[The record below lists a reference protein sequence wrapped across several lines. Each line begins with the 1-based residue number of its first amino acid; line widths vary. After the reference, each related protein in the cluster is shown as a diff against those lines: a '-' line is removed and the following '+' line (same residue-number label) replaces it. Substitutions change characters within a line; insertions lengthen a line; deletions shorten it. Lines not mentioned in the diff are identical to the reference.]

1 VKLAIIG
8 TGHVG
13 LVSAVCF
20 AEIGYEVTGIDS
32 DSKKIEG
39 LKKGIIPIYE
49 EGLKELLDK
58 NKNKIKFTTSI
69 AEGIQEAD
77 IIFICVGTPP
87 KTSGD
92 ADLSIIE
99 EVVTQIASSMKSY
112 KIIVEKSTVPVQTGM
127 RVKQLM
133 EMKLKGK
140 VEFDIAS
147 NPEFLREGMAIYD
160 SLHPDRI
167 VIGVESERAKNLFIE
182 LYKQINAPLVITNIE
197 SAELIKHASNS
208 FLAMKISFINAVSTV
223 CELSGADIRKVA
235 EGIGLDKRIGKDF
248 LNAGIGFGGF
258 CFPKDLK
265 AFRRIASKLGYE
277 FGLLEEVEKIN
288 EEMKI
293 GFVDKIENALWNL
306 KDKTIGI
313 LGLAFKP
320 GTEDMRYAP
329 STDIINALQESGA
342 KIRAY
347 DPEAMEEAKKILKDI
362 TYCKDAYDVA
372 KDSDCLCIVTEW
384 DEFKNMDLKK
394 IKDLLRSPIIIDG
407 RNIFEKDK
415 IEKLGFKYKGI
426 GIKN

>member
-1 VKLAIIG
+1 MKLAIIG

-182 LYKQINAPLVITNIE
+182 LYKPINAPLVITNIE

-288 EEMKI
+288 EGMKI

-329 STDIINALQESGA
+329 SIDIINALQESGA

-347 DPEAMEEAKKILKDI
+347 DPEAMEEAKEILKDI

-426 GIKN
+426 GIKQ

>member
-1 VKLAIIG
+1 MKLAIIG

-58 NKNKIKFTTSI
+58 NKSKIKFTTSI

-99 EVVTQIASSMKSY
+99 EVVTQIANSMKSY

-182 LYKQINAPLVITNIE
+182 LYKPINAPLVITNIE

-329 STDIINALQESGA
+329 SIDIISALQESGA

-347 DPEAMEEAKKILKDI
+347 DPEAMEEAKTILKDI
-362 TYCKDAYDVA
+362 TYCKDPYDVA

-384 DEFKNMDLKK
+384 DEFKKMDLKK
-394 IKDLLRSPIIIDG
+394 IKELLRSPIIIDG

-426 GIKN
+426 GIKQ

>member
-1 VKLAIIG
+1 MKLAIIG

-20 AEIGYEVTGIDS
+20 AEMGYEVTGIDS

-58 NKNKIKFTTSI
+58 NKQKLKFTTSI
-69 AEGIQEAD
+69 PEGIQEAD

-99 EVVTQIASSMKSY
+99 DVVTQIASSMKSY
-112 KIIVEKSTVPVQTGM
+112 KIIVEKSTVPVQTGK

-147 NPEFLREGMAIYD
+147 NPEFLREAKAIYD

-182 LYKQINAPLVITNIE
+182 LYKPINAPLVITNIE

-329 STDIINALQESGA
+329 SIDIISALQESGA

-347 DPEAMEEAKKILKDI
+347 DPEAMEEAKGVLKDI

-407 RNIFEKDK
+407 RNIFEKEK

-426 GIKN
+426 GIKQ